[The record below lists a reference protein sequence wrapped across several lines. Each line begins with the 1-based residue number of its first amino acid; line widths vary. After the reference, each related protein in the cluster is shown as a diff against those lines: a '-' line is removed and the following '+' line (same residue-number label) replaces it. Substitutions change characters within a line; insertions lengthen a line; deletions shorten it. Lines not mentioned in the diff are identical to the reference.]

1 MIKMDPQL
9 PPWALVKTW
18 LDIIQQ
24 EEIPLPVR
32 QKRTKIL
39 TYYFGSIEFADMYV
53 DQHQH
58 CYKEAS

>member
-1 MIKMDPQL
+1 MNQQL

-24 EEIPLPVR
+24 NDIPSSVK

-39 TYYFGSIEFADMYV
+39 IYYFGSIEFADMYV
-53 DQHQH
+53 EQHQH

>member
-1 MIKMDPQL
+1 MNQQL

-24 EEIPLPVR
+24 EEIHSSVK
-32 QKRTKIL
+32 QKRLKIL
-39 TYYFGSIEFADMYV
+39 IYYFGSIELADMYV

-58 CYKEAS
+58 DYKKAS